1 MSKKDKIVF
10 QNPSDLDDIDG
21 ELTAAMDCL
30 DETNKRI
37 EDLLQTFA
45 PPEPQE
51 GVAAEPTFTET
62 VTGGEDASTSDESP
76 EEPDAP
82 PSASKS

>member
-10 QNPSDLDDIDG
+10 QNPSELDDIDG

-45 PPEPQE
+45 PPDPQE
-51 GVAAEPTFTET
+51 STVAGAAFAETATE
-62 VTGGEDASTSDESP
+62 GEDASPSEDRLQETD
-76 EEPDAP
+76 P
-82 PSASKS
+82 PLSASES

>member
-1 MSKKDKIVF
+1 MNKKDKIVF
-10 QNPSDLDDIDG
+10 QNPSELDEIDG

-37 EDLLQTFA
+37 ENLLQTFA

-51 GVAAEPTFTET
+51 SVVAGPGFAETLME
-62 VTGGEDASTSDESP
+62 GEDASPSEDHLQ
-76 EEPDAP
+76 EPDP
-82 PSASKS
+82 PLSASES

>member
-1 MSKKDKIVF
+1 MSKKEKIVF
-10 QNPSDLDDIDG
+10 QNPSELDEIDG

-45 PPEPQE
+45 PPELQE
-51 GVAAEPTFTET
+51 GAVAGPAFAETITE
-62 VTGGEDASTSDESP
+62 GEDTSPSEDHLQ
-76 EEPDAP
+76 EPDLP
-82 PSASKS
+82 LSASES